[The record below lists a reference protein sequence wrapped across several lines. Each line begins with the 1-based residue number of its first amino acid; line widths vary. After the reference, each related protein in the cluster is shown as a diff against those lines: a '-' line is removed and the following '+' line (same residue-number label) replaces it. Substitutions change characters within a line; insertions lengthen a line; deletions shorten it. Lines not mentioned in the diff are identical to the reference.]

1 MRQAFL
7 SVVSGSEVTMW
18 PESSDAVRKVLR
30 EASDHA
36 SFAGWSFAERLV
48 WMIDRGYELG
58 RQEKGLP
65 RAKLV
70 VKDVRSGKEA

>member
-1 MRQAFL
+1 MR
-7 SVVSGSEVTMW
+7 
-18 PESSDAVRKVLR
+18 PESSDAVRQVLR

-58 RQEKGLP
+58 RQDSGIP
-65 RAKLV
+65 PQIPAV
-70 VKDVRSGKEA
+70 NGDGSGKEA

>member
-1 MRQAFL
+1 MR
-7 SVVSGSEVTMW
+7 
-18 PESSDAVRKVLR
+18 PESSDAVRQVLR

-58 RQEKGLP
+58 R
-65 RAKLV
+65 R
-70 VKDVRSGKEA
+70 DVERSTESAATKNDGSGNQT

>member
-1 MRQAFL
+1 M
-7 SVVSGSEVTMW
+7 T
-18 PESSDAVRKVLR
+18 PESSDAARQVLR

-48 WMIDRGYELG
+48 WMIGRGYELG

-65 RAKLV
+65 RPKLV
-70 VKDVRSGKEA
+70 MNDVGSGKEA